1 MQKLSFL
8 ISLTT
13 GDNDYQLEQA
23 EAAKKS
29 ARELGVDLQVIHADN
44 DAINQSQQ
52 LLKVIQSSTGPR
64 PNAIVL
70 EPVGG
75 TALPHVARA
84 AVAAGIGWVVLN
96 REAEYLTELRRTA
109 KVPVFTIASDH
120 MEIGRIQGRQFAALI
135 PHGGVVLYIQGPSD
149 SPAAKQRTMGM
160 SETKPENIQ
169 ISMLKAQWTE
179 ASAYRT
185 VTSWLRLST
194 SQKAQISLVGAQ
206 DDSMAIGARKAFQE
220 QTMATEQQRWLN
232 LPFTG
237 CDGVPKTG
245 QAWVRSGVLAAT
257 VIVPPNAGLAVE
269 MLLKAIQTGTQP
281 GEQTLTK
288 PSSFPQVESLSAGK
302 AQKQFL

>member
-29 ARELGVDLQVIHADN
+29 ARESGVDVQVIHADN

-52 LLKVIQSSTGPR
+52 LLKVIQSSNGPR

-96 REAEYLTELRRTA
+96 REAEYLTDLRRTA
-109 KVPVFTIASDH
+109 KVPVFTIGSDH
-120 MEIGRIQGRQFAALI
+120 MEIGRIQGRQFAALV
-135 PHGGVVLYIQGPSD
+135 PQGGVVLYIQGPSD

-245 QAWVRSGVLAAT
+245 QAWVRSGVMAAT
-257 VIVPPNAGLAVE
+257 VVVPPNAGLAVE
-269 MLLKAIQTGTQP
+269 MLVKAIQTGTQP
-281 GEQTLTK
+281 AEQTLTK

>member
-109 KVPVFTIASDH
+109 KVPVFTIGSDH

-135 PHGGVVLYIQGPSD
+135 PQGGVVLYIQGPSD

-194 SQKAQISLVGAQ
+194 SQKAQIGLVGAQ